1 MYLHKEDYF
10 KDIVMD
16 VSNRSGITDDIIEK
30 DYYKLCWLQR
40 NGMRYTIL

>member
-16 VSNRSGITDDIIEK
+16 VSNRK
-30 DYYKLCWLQR
+30 DANAIYKVDKLVW
-40 NGMRYTIL
+40 